1 MEPVEGKVSSSRVP
15 LGRFLLALLVV
26 WLASWLPIGLY
37 VGDFDYVLTPVSRD
51 TWHRQLYQGL
61 LYSGML
67 VVFVEF
73 WRRYAPA
80 YPKRGSV
87 PQLALYLALGLFGA
101 TVLKVALILL
111 GARTVPT
118 LPSSAWPWLIALSS
132 ALAVACIEEA
142 VFRGFLLGG
151 LFQRWGTVR
160 ATVTTSLVFASV
172 HLFRPGGLE
181 FKLGY
186 GLGLFLLAV
195 FLARIACQRSIAASA
210 GFHGGVIFGNFLD
223 QASLDP
229 SWWAGWQNEPSSG
242 ALAWVFTA
250 ALWAQWEWWQSRS
263 ASNSACASLAPDD
276 ASLL

>member
-1 MEPVEGKVSSSRVP
+1 MEPVEGKGSNSRVP
-15 LGRFLLALLVV
+15 LGRFLLALFIV

-37 VGDFDYVLTPVSRD
+37 LGDFDYVLNPVSRD
-51 TWHRQLYQGL
+51 TWYRQLYQGL

-73 WRRYAPA
+73 WRRHAPA
-80 YPKRGSV
+80 YPKRGRASD
-87 PQLALYLALGLFGA
+87 LMRYLALGLFGS
-101 TVLKVALILL
+101 TVLKLALILL
-111 GARTVPT
+111 GARAVPA
-118 LPSSAWPWLIALSS
+118 LPTSVLPWLVALAS
-132 ALAVACIEEA
+132 ALAVAGIEES

-151 LFQRWGTVR
+151 LTQRAGALK
-160 ATVTTSLVFASV
+160 ATVITSAVFASV
-172 HLFRPGGLE
+172 HLFRTGTLE

-195 FLARIACQRSIAASA
+195 FLARIACRCSLAASA
-210 GFHGGVIFGNFLD
+210 GFHSGVIFGNFLD
-223 QASLDP
+223 QATVES

-250 ALWAQWEWWQSRS
+250 VLWAQWEWWQKKSANSVS
-263 ASNSACASLAPDD
+263 ASPEPGD

>member
-1 MEPVEGKVSSSRVP
+1 MEPVGGKDSSSRVP
-15 LGRFLLALLVV
+15 LGRFLSALLAV

-37 VGDFDYVLTPVSRD
+37 VGDFDYVLSPVSRD
-51 TWHRQLYQGL
+51 TWFRQLYQGV

-73 WRRYAPA
+73 WRRHAPA
-80 YPKRGSV
+80 YPKRGSM
-87 PQLALYLALGLFGA
+87 PDLALYLGLGLIGS
-101 TVLKVALILL
+101 TVLKLALILL
-111 GARTVPT
+111 GARNVPV
-118 LPSSAWPWLIALSS
+118 LPSSLWPWIVAFAS

-151 LFQRWGTVR
+151 LSQRWGTVR
-160 ATVTTSLVFASV
+160 ATVVTSAVFASV

-223 QASLDP
+223 QAILEP

-250 ALWAQWEWWQSRS
+250 ALWAQWEWWQSKRR
-263 ASNSACASLAPDD
+263 
-276 ASLL
+276 